1 MIKFFKSIPKFF
13 KEVGEE
19 LKRVNWSSRRDL
31 VDAALLVVAA
41 ISLLTVYIFAVDIG
55 LAKVMENLL
64 K

>member
-19 LKRVNWSSRRDL
+19 LKKVNWSSRRDL
-31 VDAALLVVAA
+31 IDAALLVVAM
-41 ISLLTVYIFAVDIG
+41 ISVLTIYIFAVDLA
-55 LAKVMENLL
+55 LAKAMEHLL

>member
-1 MIKFFKSIPKFF
+1 MINFFKSIPKFF

-19 LKRVNWSSRRDL
+19 LKKVNWSSRRDL

-41 ISLLTVYIFAVDIG
+41 IFVLTVYIFAVDLG

>member
-19 LKRVNWSSRRDL
+19 LKKVNWSSRRDL
-31 VDAALLVVAA
+31 IDAALLVVAM
-41 ISLLTVYIFAVDIG
+41 ISVLTIYIFAVDLG